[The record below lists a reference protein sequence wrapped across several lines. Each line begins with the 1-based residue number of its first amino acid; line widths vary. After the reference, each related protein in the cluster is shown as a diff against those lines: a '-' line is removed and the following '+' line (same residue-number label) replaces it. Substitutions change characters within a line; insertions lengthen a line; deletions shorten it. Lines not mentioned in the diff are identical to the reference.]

1 MNNERHPAVIALI
14 QALGLSA
21 YIALVASLMYR
32 IGDLMPTPNSPILG
46 ISFMLM
52 LFVLS
57 ALVCGS
63 IMLGYPLLLAKEGKI
78 KKAIEIVG
86 FSMIWIFVIMLL
98 GILSILATQ
107 V

>member
-1 MNNERHPAVIALI
+1 MNNDKHPAVIALI